1 MSSDGGTR
9 ITSIGAKRLHGGT
22 AMCRDTRVFFPGPYE
37 GDPAQCCASDPATRE
52 KEIEMQQPF
61 EIRSV
66 FKAAPLMLAEL
77 DTASLNIANVF
88 ECTIDR
94 KNLENQSD
102 AQAYFLIHEE

>member
-1 MSSDGGTR
+1 
-9 ITSIGAKRLHGGT
+9 
-22 AMCRDTRVFFPGPYE
+22 
-37 GDPAQCCASDPATRE
+37 
-52 KEIEMQQPF
+52 MQQPF